1 MKFILKNPDV
11 SDEKK
16 PYIIRFCEP
25 LKEPLSDLMEFDPM
39 ILQPIPISNYQKE
52 LLSTKART
60 FWLVS
65 YLPLSVI
72 RWNLENIEGLTHYAF
87 CTHDRDI
94 VPQTGELKKVHTH
107 LLLYFNERISSA
119 VLCSYFH
126 TCEICVI
133 SQLDI
138 SDKWNYLIHDSKKC
152 RKEKKFLY
160 PESERFTDDKNY
172 WLSRCVSKNDNDY
185 YVDMY
190 LDFSLNRL
198 PIPEFIR
205 KYGYEAIR
213 SIRNLKLLNDLD
225 RDRSVDK
232 FKQCSEQT
240 NDYDEVF

>member
-1 MKFILKNPDV
+1 MKFILKNPDETN
-11 SDEKK
+11 EKK

-25 LKEPLSDLMEFDPM
+25 LKTPLADLTEFDPM

-52 LLSTKART
+52 LFTTKART
-60 FWLVS
+60 FWICT
-65 YLPLSVI
+65 YLPISVI
-72 RWNLENIEGLTHYAF
+72 RWNLENLEGLAHYAY

-107 LLLYFNERISSA
+107 LLLYFEQRISSA

-126 TCEICVI
+126 TCEVSVY
-133 SQLDI
+133 SQYDVA
-138 SDKWNYLIHDSKKC
+138 DKWNYLIHDSKKC

-172 WLSRCVSKNDNDY
+172 WLTRCVSKSENDY
-185 YVDMY
+185 YVNMY
-190 LDFSLNRL
+190 KDFSRGM
-198 PIPEFIR
+198 PIPDFIH

-213 SIRNLKLLNDLD
+213 SVRSLKLLNELD

-232 FKQCSEQT
+232 FKQSAELT
-240 NDYDEVF
+240 NDFDEVF